1 MLVHLPLRP
10 NFFAIKLTQIITRSS
25 SFIYVDK
32 EAPSHT
38 NIIEI
43 LNNETK
49 QSENG
54 QHPWMSQK
62 RSRNQAR
69 TYLLESQAWKV
80 LRAIDYFNKKITHRC
95 QKLTTLLFRSI
106 VLVLFLEIYSTR
118 LHHFVE
124 IMWNFESMIPH
135 FT

>member
-1 MLVHLPLRP
+1 MLVHQFLRP
-10 NFFAIKLTQIITRSS
+10 TFIPIRPTQIITQSS

-69 TYLLESQAWKV
+69 TYLLESRAWKV
-80 LRAIDYFNKKITHRC
+80 LHAIDNFNKKITYRC
-95 QKLTTLLFRSI
+95 QKLTTLQFRSI
-106 VLVLFLEIYSTR
+106 VLVLFIEIYSTR
-118 LHHFVE
+118 LYHYVE
-124 IMWNFESMIPH
+124 IM
-135 FT
+135 